1 MRSALVIAA
10 IVLMAGCTTEPLPSP
25 GQPGGG
31 ESFSGSV
38 SAFRSGG
45 DLEIRSNRGR
55 TCWGTYRYTNQSGR
69 GVFRCDDGE
78 FGPFTFTVPAQGRT
92 ATGTVTLADQP
103 YPLTIRS

>member
-1 MRSALVIAA
+1 MRTAIVIAA
-10 IVLMAGCTTEPLPSP
+10 LVLIAGCTIEPPPQP
-25 GQPGGG
+25 GQPGRG

-38 SAFRSGG
+38 NAFRSGG

-55 TCWGTYRYTNQSGR
+55 TCWGTYRYANRSGR
-69 GVFRCDDGE
+69 GIFRCDDGE
-78 FGPFTFTVPAQGRT
+78 FGPFRFTVPAQGRT